1 MYHHIWKKYLPIIR
15 ILMKKSAGSEQ
26 VLDLNKVDFEKAGTA
41 RKAGYKFSIHFDEG
55 KVANVISGSS
65 LATHLAAV
73 MLEDE
78 GAVAILSENNFVVT
92 FNTKFQLIIK
102 NTAANGVKSSR
113 KKNDS
118 VTEEPN

>member
-15 ILMKKSAGSEQ
+15 ILMKKSAGGEQ
-26 VLDLNKVDFEKAGTA
+26 VLDLNKVDFEKAGPA
-41 RKAGYKFSIHFDEG
+41 RKAGYKFSVHFNDV
-55 KVANVISGSS
+55 KVSNVISGSS

-73 MLEDE
+73 ILEDE
-78 GAVAILSENNFVVT
+78 GTQAILSENNFAIT

-102 NTAANGVKSSR
+102 NTSTDALKSSR

-118 VTEEPN
+118 VTEN